1 MPHDLEARFSGVS
14 LAVGSPL
21 AQADAVAVTASCD
34 SHRVLVQRE
43 AEVRA
48 AEGAGGV
55 FGAAGCCLD
64 DVVGRGN
71 GCGVCADSVEAAVTT
86 MLITTIR
93 ASRFTALL

>member
-1 MPHDLEARFSGVS
+1 MGA
-14 LAVGSPL
+14 PL
-21 AQADAVAVTASCD
+21 AGAWGA
-34 SHRVLVQRE
+34 E
-43 AEVRA
+43 GAEVGAGAGAAA

>member
-1 MPHDLEARFSGVS
+1 MAS
-14 LAVGSPL
+14 VGAPL
-21 AQADAVAVTASCD
+21 AGAWGA
-34 SHRVLVQRE
+34 E
-43 AEVRA
+43 GAEVGAGAAA